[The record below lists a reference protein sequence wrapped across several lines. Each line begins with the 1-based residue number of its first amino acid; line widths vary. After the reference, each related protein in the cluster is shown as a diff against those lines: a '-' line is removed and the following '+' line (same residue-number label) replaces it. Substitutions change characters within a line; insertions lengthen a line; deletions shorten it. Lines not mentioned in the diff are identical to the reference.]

1 MDLEAPFEPPMASAE
16 MGEAAENLEGSETL
30 GLDQK
35 RAEVRGEEYQTREE
49 AGSDRPA
56 SGQAFQ
62 F

>member
-1 MDLEAPFEPPMASAE
+1 MASAE
-16 MGEAAENLEGSETL
+16 MGEAAENLGGSETS